1 MTKLSLAL
9 AAAILIGCGSE
20 GAKAADKAPFEIE
33 RGNHKILVTS
43 LVDDLK
49 IYMVEINRGNCSSS
63 WKNEIKGQ
71 NNTVMYNEVT
81 VNETDRGS
89 YVYARIYVNGGH
101 KEDKTISLDDFYG
114 QYGKDAA
121 AINLKFG
128 EQKQIGAY
136 CSKILE
142 AKIDTDQ
149 GSWTYTFK

>member
-33 RGNHKILVTS
+33 RGNYKILVTS

-63 WKNEIKGQ
+63 WTNEIKGQ
-71 NNTVMYNEVT
+71 NNTVMYNKVT

-89 YVYARIYVNGGH
+89 YVYARIYVNGGQ

-128 EQKQIGAY
+128 EQEQIGAY